1 MIPEA
6 KAIKLIKIYF
16 YICEQW
22 EIELKHLCERF
33 SNNNQPELTD
43 QEIMTLYLYAMDQE
57 QRLTVKQIYQF
68 ADDYLRSW
76 FPSLGSYASFSNRLN
91 RLYEAFRKL
100 ASPLLE
106 QNQPGD
112 CLLEQ
117 SLLDSMPIIT
127 CSGKRPGKVARD
139 IADKGYCPTKSM
151 YYYGLKLHALGF
163 RRDGKLPYPEQ
174 ILLTEASES
183 DINVYKQAWSEIPH
197 RVLFGDKGYSDI
209 DFNQQKMKDYQL
221 QMLTPVKAVKG
232 MDDQEKQRIK
242 AADDLFSTAVSR
254 IRQPIEALFNWLI
267 QKTGIQMASTVR
279 STNGLLVHAYGRLA
293 AAYISLAV

>member
-1 MIPEA
+1 
-6 KAIKLIKIYF
+6 
-16 YICEQW
+16 
-22 EIELKHLCERF
+22 
-33 SNNNQPELTD
+33 
-43 QEIMTLYLYAMDQE
+43 MTIYLYIMDQE
-57 QRLTVKQIYQF
+57 QRLTVKQIYCF

-76 FPSLGSYASFSNRLN
+76 FPTLGSYTSFNNRLN
-91 RLYEAFRKL
+91 RLCEAFRQL
-100 ASPLLE
+100 VSTLLE

-112 CLLEQ
+112 CLLDQ

-139 IADKGYCPTKSM
+139 IADKGYCPTKSK

-163 RRDGKLPYPEQ
+163 RREGKLPFPEQ
-174 ILLTEASES
+174 ILLTEASQS
-183 DINVYKQAWSEIPH
+183 DINVYKQAWSEISH
-197 RVLFGDKGYSDI
+197 RVMFGDKGYSDI

-254 IRQPIEALFNWLI
+254 IRQPIESLFNWLI